1 MGFNIAGLIFKNDV
15 GNEKELE
22 RLLNIKLEY
31 KSTVN
36 FEDATSSSR
45 DENTIDVLH
54 TAHGA
59 LVIMTLGEI
68 FDISTIQ
75 NEVVQFMVSDVSDT
89 YYFEKYS
96 EGKLDRKYISSM
108 GEVIEDVGD
117 GIVNEENDLME
128 IVWEIADDYLQ
139 NNFSDNMFDLNFKRY
154 EIK

>member
-1 MGFNIAGLIFKNDV
+1 
-15 GNEKELE
+15 
-22 RLLNIKLEY
+22 
-31 KSTVN
+31 
-36 FEDATSSSR
+36 
-45 DENTIDVLH
+45 
-54 TAHGA
+54 
-59 LVIMTLGEI
+59 MTLGEI